1 MGTKK
6 AKVISRD
13 AFMKSFVEA
22 EVVMRRNL
30 AARIDVAIET
40 EENEDVKAGLLK
52 AKEIVFGKV
61 ESE

>member
-6 AKVISRD
+6 AKIISRD

-30 AARIDVAIET
+30 AARIQVAIDAET
-40 EENEDVKAGLLK
+40 DESIKAGMIK
-52 AKEIVFGKV
+52 AKEIVFGTEEK
-61 ESE
+61 